1 MDNLNIIELSREAFS
16 FEMYSD
22 DNFGMVLKKYM
33 VEQNL
38 SVSDLARKSGLSFN
52 TIVKYRAGHI
62 PKDYIVLVM
71 LCIGL
76 QINFSKAEYLFKL
89 AHISLGTDRCSLVYQ
104 LLINLGFV
112 SDITIEECNEFLL
125 KYGFPKLKAT
135 SNFMKREC
143 YE

>member
-62 PKDYIVLVM
+62 PKDYIILVM

-76 QINFSKAEYLFKL
+76 RINFSKAEYLFKL
-89 AHISLGTDRCSLVYQ
+89 AHISLGTD
-104 LLINLGFV
+104 
-112 SDITIEECNEFLL
+112 
-125 KYGFPKLKAT
+125 KYGLCF
-135 SNFMKREC
+135 
-143 YE
+143 

>member
-1 MDNLNIIELSREAFS
+1 MDNLNIIELSQEAFS
-16 FEMYSD
+16 FEMYSND
-22 DNFGMVLKKYM
+22 DFGIVLKKYM
-33 VEQNL
+33 GEQNL
-38 SVSDLARKSGLSFN
+38 SVGDLARKSGLSFN

-76 QINFSKAEYLFKL
+76 KVNFSKAEYLFKL
-89 AHISLGTDRCSLVYQ
+89 AHISLDTDRCSLVYR
-104 LLINLGFV
+104 LLINLAFI

-125 KYGFPKLKAT
+125 RYGFPELKA
-135 SNFMKREC
+135 SCNFMKGER

>member
-1 MDNLNIIELSREAFS
+1 M
-16 FEMYSD
+16 
-22 DNFGMVLKKYM
+22 
-33 VEQNL
+33 
-38 SVSDLARKSGLSFN
+38 
-52 TIVKYRAGHI
+52 
-62 PKDYIVLVM
+62 
-71 LCIGL
+71 
-76 QINFSKAEYLFKL
+76 

-104 LLINLGFV
+104 LLINMAFV